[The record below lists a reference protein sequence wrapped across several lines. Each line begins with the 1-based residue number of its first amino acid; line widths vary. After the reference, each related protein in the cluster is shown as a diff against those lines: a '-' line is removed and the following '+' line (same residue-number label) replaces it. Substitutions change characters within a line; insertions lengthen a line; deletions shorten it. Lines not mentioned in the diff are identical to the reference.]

1 MAREGGPGVAVEAP
15 ALAPLA
21 ALALHGEHVREGLFQ
36 ARGGGG
42 ARLPR
47 AEAAAAQRARQV
59 RTRAEVAR
67 FWRLL
72 DNLPAAQVGRLAGL
86 AVGLGGRGEGGT
98 PALQLGRPHR
108 ESDENG
114 AA

>member
-1 MAREGGPGVAVEAP
+1 MAKPYREPPSQPMVDAIAE
-15 ALAPLA
+15 
-21 ALALHGEHVREGLFQ
+21 LF
-36 ARGGGG
+36 G
-42 ARLPR
+42 ADSVYY
-47 AEAAAAQRARQV
+47 AAAQRARQV